1 MASSSLVPKPLTE
14 VTWIM
19 PDPHLI
25 LSIWVVA
32 EESVEGVY
40 REPEKTDQLVQAS
53 KYVGLGL

>member
-1 MASSSLVPKPLTE
+1 MASSSLVPKPLPE

-19 PDPHLI
+19 TDPHLI

-32 EESVEGVY
+32 EESAEGVY

-53 KYVGLGL
+53 KWLV